1 MTLLMGTDHP
11 PGSRMSNRI
20 TRRRPSGRAT
30 VMRLIAAT
38 VAVGVAVAC
47 SSDKVIAP
55 SGPKVSV
62 CHTEAAV
69 STIGEIFLSE
79 LPEHRRNGDYV
90 ARLEVSRTNVAGDS
104 IHFTRITDA
113 LAVARAGRLA
123 RNESETAACRITIA
137 VAPGSF
143 TGSTAPSD
151 DPAAERFPLVVDVP
165 DISLIGALKMA
176 VDAGGRATGGS
187 QTADATTITAN
198 PALIISGGDNSR
210 TAISEELFIVN
221 AHPVGSKGNGAVIEG
236 FVLQNG
242 RAPDATVVGG
252 QGVLSMRARN
262 LVIRGNRFEG
272 TFTEA
277 LDLRASSA
285 LVDRNYVTG
294 RAASCDFCLGGPAGE
309 FDVRNNRLNGPGGL
323 PGIFTVP
330 ASVVPVPD
338 IVEQYVLPTSAL
350 VTATITN
357 NEVRG
362 HLSKPVGVGIR
373 IGAVGPFAPI
383 EGTSRIT
390 ITGNS
395 VINNTFGMIF
405 EAAFPVAGS
414 VLRGDLDIKTSGN
427 TFSQSCQND
436 VFVSF
441 TRHISGLGLVSPFP
455 SFLKSSTYSI
465 TSAGDLPLDK
475 AWFTNPAG
483 YGNTLIVNGQT
494 MPNVSNAAYDAA
506 RVCP

>member
-1 MTLLMGTDHP
+1 MTLVTGIDHL
-11 PGSRMSNRI
+11 PGSRMSTTTNH
-20 TRRRPSGRAT
+20 RRTQGRST
-30 VMRLIAAT
+30 VMRLAAAIL
-38 VAVGVAVAC
+38 VVGVALAC
-47 SSDKVIAP
+47 TSDKVIAP

-62 CHTEAAV
+62 CHTEASV

-104 IHFTRITDA
+104 IHFARITDA
-113 LAVARAGRLA
+113 LAAARAGRLA
-123 RNESETAACRITIA
+123 RNESETSACRITIA
-137 VAPGSF
+137 VAPGTF
-143 TGSTAPSD
+143 TGSTGPST
-151 DPAAERFPLVVDVP
+151 DPAAERFPLVIDVP

-176 VDAGGRATGGS
+176 VDAGGRATGAS
-187 QTADATTITAN
+187 QTADVTMITAN
-198 PALIISGGDNSR
+198 PALIIAGGDNSR
-210 TAISEELFIVN
+210 TAVSEELFIVN

-252 QGVLSMRARN
+252 QGVLSMRVRN
-262 LVIRGNRFEG
+262 LVIRGNRLEG
-272 TFTEA
+272 SFTEA
-277 LDLRASSA
+277 FDLRASSA

-294 RAASCDFCLGGPAGE
+294 RAASCDFCLGGPGE

-373 IGAVGPFAPI
+373 VGAVGPFAPI
-383 EGTSRIT
+383 EGTSKIT

-414 VLRGDLDIKTSGN
+414 VLRGDMDIRTSGN

-441 TRHISGLGLVSPFP
+441 TRHMSGLGLVSLFP
-455 SFLKSSTYSI
+455 SYLKNSTYSI

-494 MPNVSNAAYDAA
+494 MPNVTNAAYDAT
-506 RVCP
+506 RVCT